1 MTLQEAIEG
10 VERMIKDAEEIYN
23 AHPDHKMLINP
34 MRDRIKFL
42 GDVKLMLLMEDKENA
57 T

>member
-10 VERMIKDAEEIYN
+10 VERMIKDAEEIHN